1 MRQITD
7 VLKLAC
13 LFPFYSCIYMI
24 APNSKMGLFVKKP
37 FVKFIFHSSSYAFF
51 LRKSSPPRT
60 LVLYRE
66 KKNYLTPF
74 FYTVLLGLASQR
86 AENTLLE
93 LLAMEIEWLHDVL
106 AEWKRKERGSW
117 PGVVESSLYLYII
130 SKYLIVYNRQTLESC
145 TNLLH
150 V

>member
-1 MRQITD
+1 MHS
-7 VLKLAC
+7 
-13 LFPFYSCIYMI
+13 FYVS
-24 APNSKMGLFVKKP
+24 PP
-37 FVKFIFHSSSYAFF
+37 
-51 LRKSSPPRT
+51 PPRT

-117 PGVVESSLYLYII
+117 PGVVESALYLYII